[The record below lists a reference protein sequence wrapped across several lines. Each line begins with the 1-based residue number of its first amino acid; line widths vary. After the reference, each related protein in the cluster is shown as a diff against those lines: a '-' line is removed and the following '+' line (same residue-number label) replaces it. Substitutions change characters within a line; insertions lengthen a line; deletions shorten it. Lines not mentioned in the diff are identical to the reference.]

1 MKADPHKMS
10 MCDTPLALQAGSS
23 SSGTNI
29 QDARER
35 TAEAA
40 ARLACAAANGLGEAF
55 QTMVHGLADTI
66 DKRDPYTG
74 GHTRRV
80 MSYSLAIGKALGLSG
95 IDMINLKLAAILHD
109 LGKIGISDE
118 VLLKS
123 EDLSRDEF
131 EYMMLH
137 TVYGAEIL
145 NNIAHLKDVIPG
157 VKHHHEQYNGSGYPD
172 GLRGKGIPM
181 IARIIAVADTFDAIT
196 TDRPYRKGLSLAS
209 AFEELKKSAGTQ
221 FDPAVVEAFLHACK
235 ELDMNSFKQEV

>member
-1 MKADPHKMS
+1 MNTDFQKEPTGNIPPVIPNGYS
-10 MCDTPLALQAGSS
+10 SQGPGTP
-23 SSGTNI
+23 
-29 QDARER
+29 DARER

-40 ARLACAAANGLGEAF
+40 ARLASAAANGLGEAF
-55 QTMVHGLADTI
+55 QAMVHGLADTI

-80 MSYSLAIGKALGLSG
+80 MSYSLAIGRALGLSG
-95 IDMINLKLAAILHD
+95 IDIINLKLAAILHD

-123 EDLSRDEF
+123 NELSRDEF
-131 EYMMLH
+131 EHMMLH

-157 VKHHHEQYNGSGYPD
+157 VKHHHEQYDGSGYPD

-235 ELDMNSFKQEV
+235 ELDINSLKQEV